1 VAGEFVPVG
10 AVEHRAE
17 DCGAERDADALQ
29 GAREGAAHASLV
41 GRQRA
46 EHGVGGQRQHETRL
60 LAATAAMAMIIFR
73 LYVLRI
79 CRGQLE

>member
-1 VAGEFVPVG
+1 VAGEFVPIG

-17 DCGAERDADALQ
+17 DRGADALQ
-29 GAREGAAHASLV
+29 GAREGVAHAGLV